1 MKIKVI
7 GKAHLNGTSKKTG
20 KPYDFIRVYYN
31 GPAFGVEGV
40 AACTLSLDPQQCSYD
55 RVAIGG
61 EYNVEFDSRG
71 YLVEFAPVTK
81 G

>member
-7 GKAHLNGTSKKTG
+7 GKAHLKGTSKKTG
-20 KPYDFIRVYYN
+20 NSYDFYN

-40 AACTLSLDPQQCSYD
+40 AACTLSLDPQQFPYD
-55 RVAIGG
+55 RIAIGG
-61 EYNVEFDSRG
+61 EYSVEFGPRG